1 MLKRENLKLLL
12 SLPSSMKVMDRLN
25 AQLDAHCH
33 CLVTGQQV
41 CGLTVGLSV
50 KFQDA
55 IEVPDH
61 II

>member
-1 MLKRENLKLLL
+1 
-12 SLPSSMKVMDRLN
+12 MKVMDRLS

-41 CGLTVGLSV
+41 RGLTVGLSV

-55 IEVPDH
+55 TEVPDH